1 MKNLTSAQLA
11 DHIHVRYLYKIKTFP
26 MLPDG
31 YCYFQSLCDA
41 KIKRKSRNGAVW
53 EGKVISA
60 LNGRHGNDKKK
71 IPASFWETI
80 TRGDDCERGTLTGRK
95 SN

>member
-31 YCYFQSLCDA
+31 YCYFQSLCVGKTQIMASPTSQSGGDLWGALIA
-41 KIKRKSRNGAVW
+41 K
-53 EGKVISA
+53 
-60 LNGRHGNDKKK
+60 
-71 IPASFWETI
+71 PQF
-80 TRGDDCERGTLTGRK
+80 
-95 SN
+95 